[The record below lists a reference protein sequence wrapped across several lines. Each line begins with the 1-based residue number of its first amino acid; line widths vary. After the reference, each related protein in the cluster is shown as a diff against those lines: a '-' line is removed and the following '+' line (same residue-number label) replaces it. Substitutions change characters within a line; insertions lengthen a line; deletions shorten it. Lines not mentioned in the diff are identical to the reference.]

1 MTPDEWLALVVLLQR
16 QSAICIAAQDRRF
29 LGDMVNQLT
38 LDDAPVPLLYQRRWI
53 LTLKKECRL

>member
-1 MTPDEWLALVVLLQR
+1 MSPVEWLILVGMLQN
-16 QSAICIAAQDRRF
+16 QGPICIAREDRKF

-38 LDDAPVPLLYQRRWI
+38 LDDAPVPLVWQRRWI